1 MFTGLIQAIGHVDFI
16 GKTSVGLRLS
26 IQAPFAESLQ
36 LGESVAVNGVCLTV
50 NDVWEGAFAAD
61 VMPETVDVTTLSQLK
76 EKDPVNLERALKVGD
91 HLGGHY
97 VQGHVDG
104 VATVADFSIDELGA
118 RLNIEPPSSLMKY
131 IAHKGS
137 VTLNGVSLTVSGI
150 TKTTCEVSLVPHTL
164 QETTLRSLN
173 KGDVVNVEVDLLARY
188 IEQLNV

>member
-137 VTLNGVSLTVSGI
+137 VALNGVSLTVSGI

>member
-104 VATVADFSIDELGA
+104 VATVVGFSIDELGA

-137 VTLNGVSLTVSGI
+137 VALNGVSLTVSGI

-164 QETTLRSLN
+164 QETTLKSLE